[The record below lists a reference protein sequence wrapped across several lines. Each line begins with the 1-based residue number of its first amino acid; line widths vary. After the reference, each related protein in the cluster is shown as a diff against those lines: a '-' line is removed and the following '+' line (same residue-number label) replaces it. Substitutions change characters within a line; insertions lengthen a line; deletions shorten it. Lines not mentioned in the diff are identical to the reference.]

1 MAIKPV
7 EILIKAKDETSSVF
21 SSMGAKLTSV
31 GIAIAGYFGISAFA
45 GAVRGA
51 ADLETGMSRVQAATG
66 ASADEM
72 VLLRKAAEE
81 AGATTKYTST
91 DAAGALETLA
101 KAGLSAKDAI
111 ATLPAVL
118 NLAQAGDIDL
128 GVASEYVTKSVM
140 GMGLAFT
147 DAGRVA
153 DVLALGANATNTSVT
168 GLAQALS
175 YAAPVANSLGLSLE
189 TTVAIIGKFADA
201 GIDASRAGT
210 ALNAVLSQFADPA
223 SRFRTEL
230 GAAGITTNSF
240 ETALHQLAAA
250 GPAGQ
255 KAILAVGTE
264 AGPALRALLGQGMG
278 ALDELKSK
286 LDNAAGSA
294 AATAKVMQDNLNGS
308 LTGMSSA
315 WDTLKIALATPVL
328 PVLKD
333 GVDQLAG
340 AFRSAVSDGT
350 IAKFGEAIATA
361 FQAGIKWGRDFLTQ
375 IDFTKVAADMRAFAD
390 QAGVAFTK
398 IGEYAS
404 IAGNTVQAV
413 YGVMSAGVN
422 AVLTVVYGLGE
433 AFAGVASNIQSG
445 LALLMDGLA
454 KITFGGVS
462 ASFKQAAAEVRLS
475 AEATWAASEAF
486 AQKGQQAFNA
496 MAEGAQTA
504 RDGWAGLTS
513 GTAAATAQIS
523 TATPVLKGVADALTN
538 IGSAATDAANKVQSS
553 ADKQKA
559 ATEDLKQK
567 AEADA
572 KAIADAFSRMG
583 IQTKAELATV
593 ASVAKQDF
601 DSIKNSGLATTDGL
615 AAAFKRYAEAA
626 IAANNGVAPEVLKAQ
641 AAMYGLQIQADRTG
655 QAIIKAMGA
664 GKDSTDRYTGSV
676 NNATQAIG
684 GQIKAVERLQQLS
697 SDGLKA
703 NKDGSAA
710 GTFGNAVPLDQAN
723 RLRDATK
730 SGQAINMTSAELA
743 AAKKQAT
750 DAYEYIMAM
759 ARAAPGVVST
769 QAIND
774 AQALMNAA
782 NTARVNITDKPA
794 TDKVT
799 KNPSPTTS
807 KTTSSSNEAAVTQRR
822 LEAAGLTYTGQTAA
836 EADLQI
842 ARKREADVAN
852 QQPSYAGSTYTP
864 QTTSAPMTTTMTPAE
879 FFAAAQAANAAAS
892 PAKTYTVNI
901 NLGGQQTTINTASD
915 ADAQAL
921 IALLQRAK
929 LSA

>member
-21 SSMGAKLTSV
+21 SSMGAKLASV

-210 ALNAVLSQFADPA
+210 ALNAILSQFADPA

-230 GAAGITTNSF
+230 GAAGITTNNF

-361 FQAGIKWGRDFLTQ
+361 FQAGIKWGRDFLAQ

-404 IAGNTVQAV
+404 IAGNTVQSV

-422 AVLTVVYGLGE
+422 AVMTVVYGLGE

-486 AQKGQQAFNA
+486 AKKGQQAFNS

-523 TATPVLKGVADALTN
+523 TTTPVLKGVADALTN

-572 KAIADAFSRMG
+572 RAIADAFSRMG

-593 ASVAKQDF
+593 ASVAKKDF

-626 IAANNGVAPEVLKAQ
+626 IAANGGVASETLKSE
-641 AAMYGLQIQADRTG
+641 AAMYDLDIQVDKTG
-655 QAIIKAMGA
+655 KSIVRSMDDGRDA
-664 GKDSTDRYTGSV
+664 TDHFRGSV
-676 NNATQAIG
+676 NNATDALREQNSMI
-684 GQIKAVERLQQLS
+684 QEMIKAAERLRQLTS
-697 SDGLKA
+697 NPVSNRDKVDNDNPYGLTSDGLKA

-710 GTFGNAVPLDQAN
+710 GTFGNMLPTDLASKLKRGID
-723 RLRDATK
+723 
-730 SGQAINMTSAELA
+730 SGQAVDMTQADYD
-743 AAKKQAT
+743 AAKKQAR
-750 DAYEYIMAM
+750 DALDFLQQMSKLSAGSVSSRAM
-759 ARAAPGVVST
+759 R
-769 QAIND
+769 D
-774 AQALMNAA
+774 AQALVNAT

-799 KNPSPTTS
+799 KNPSPTT
-807 KTTSSSNEAAVTQRR
+807 N
-822 LEAAGLTYTGQTAA
+822 
-836 EADLQI
+836 
-842 ARKREADVAN
+842 
-852 QQPSYAGSTYTP
+852 
-864 QTTSAPMTTTMTPAE
+864 
-879 FFAAAQAANAAAS
+879 
-892 PAKTYTVNI
+892 KTYTVNI